1 MSFALP
7 RSLEFLREK
16 IHLRVRTNTISAIQ
30 RIRNCLVRVRVC
42 GARERG
48 WGFNTGSCLH
58 RNTSCQSSSVAS
70 GSGTYIHS
78 ERL

>member
-48 WGFNTGSCLH
+48 
-58 RNTSCQSSSVAS
+58 
-70 GSGTYIHS
+70 
-78 ERL
+78 